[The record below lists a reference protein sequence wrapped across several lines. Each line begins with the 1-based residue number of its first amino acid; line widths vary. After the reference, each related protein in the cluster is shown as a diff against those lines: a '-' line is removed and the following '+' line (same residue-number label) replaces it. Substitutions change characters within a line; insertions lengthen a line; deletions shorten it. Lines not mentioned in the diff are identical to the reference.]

1 MRPSEQGQLGLPFM
15 SPASPGAAPQQ
26 PAGSTRRVLIN
37 GQVLDYTLRRS
48 TRRSIGFMIDEH
60 GLRVSAPK
68 WVTLAAIESA
78 LHDKQ
83 RWIFSKLTQRHERSS
98 QQQNSAR
105 EWSDGSRLPYL
116 GSHLTLRLRVAAA
129 SAIRHDAAAAELH
142 VSLPLGASGQQLQQ
156 DVQGWLQLAAK
167 RLFAERLPHYANKLG
182 VSYQSFA
189 LTSAKTQWG
198 SCTAQRKIR
207 LNWRL
212 IHFPLALI
220 DYVIAHELSHLH
232 EMNHS
237 PRFWATV
244 QSIYPDHALARKT
257 LREQARLLLPLL

>member
-1 MRPSEQGQLGLPFM
+1 MKPPEPDQLGLPFM
-15 SPASPGAAPQQ
+15 SPAAPPAA
-26 PAGSTRRVLIN
+26 AGSMRRILIN
-37 GQVLDYTLRRS
+37 GKILDYTLRRS
-48 TRRSIGFMIDEH
+48 KRSSIGFMINEH

-68 WVTLAAIESA
+68 WVTLAAIENA

-83 RWIFSKLTQRHERSS
+83 RWIFSKLAQRHQRST
-98 QQQNSAR
+98 QQQNTAQ

-129 SAIRHDAAAAELH
+129 SAILHDTAAAELH
-142 VSLPLGASGQQLQQ
+142 VSLPTGSSSQQLKQ
-156 DVQGWLQLAAK
+156 DVQAWLQLAAK

-182 VSYQSFA
+182 ESYQSFA

-220 DYVIAHELSHLH
+220 DYVIAHELSHLR

-244 QSIYPDHALARKT
+244 QSIYPEHALARKT
-257 LREQARLLLPLL
+257 LREQARILLPLL